1 MFNPHSV
8 SVTDFARVLM
18 EKLCFCNI
26 YEFCFITFTKK
37 ILILLVFNNYLCIW
51 SSLFQYVLNPTFSN
65 EHIASLDSSS
75 KLSRA
80 YDGTTYLPGMSLT
93 SILNAQ
99 QFKNKIMWKETKSLR
114 NLIIYLISGIVGLN
128 NIKEN
133 DYCNVILQVCKSDL
147 LIGLSLIYN
156 F

>member
-1 MFNPHSV
+1 M
-8 SVTDFARVLM
+8 
-18 EKLCFCNI
+18 
-26 YEFCFITFTKK
+26 
-37 ILILLVFNNYLCIW
+37 CIW

-99 QFKNKIMWKETKSLR
+99 QFKKQNHVKGNK
-114 NLIIYLISGIVGLN
+114 V
-128 NIKEN
+128 IKEP
-133 DYCNVILQVCKSDL
+133 DYLSDFRNC
-147 LIGLSLIYN
+147 GSQQYQGE
-156 F
+156 